1 MHNAARVKLAA
12 TALAA
17 LLAYGGVFASLMK
30 TNGGDVSRLVLAGGT
45 NADPARVPPGLT
57 VIPDIGGYDGMMFY
71 RLALEPF
78 TRVQTAYGI
87 TLDEP
92 SYRQQ
97 RILYPLIV
105 WVLSLGNAEWVPV
118 LMVLV
123 NLLAIGAMALAAG
136 GIARQYGLDPLWGLL
151 VPLYPGFLISFSRDT
166 AEIVAAAFA
175 VGALWAFGASR
186 WKTCTLLLCCAVL
199 TREMWL
205 LVAVAIGL
213 VWLRRRAVPVYT
225 FIAPGTLYVSWQ
237 LVLSSWWNRMPLA
250 AGTPD
255 RTVPFSGY
263 IHVLADSMSRR
274 TVLDRTHFAECIILA
289 LLLVTVIVVWRQSQA
304 RAEWRFAWLGYLTLA
319 GLLGRDIWLEHYGFM
334 RIICDFYVMT
344 MVLILG
350 ARGAARWT
358 TCVMVAGLWLY
369 VAKHI

>member
-1 MHNAARVKLAA
+1 MHVRLAA
-12 TALAA
+12 TALIA
-17 LLAYGGVFASLMK
+17 LIAYGGVLASLLRK
-30 TNGGDVSRLVLAGGT
+30 HDGDISLMVVAGGGGV
-45 NADPARVPPGLT
+45 DPSKTPPGLT
-57 VIPDIGGYDGMMFY
+57 VTNSGGYDGMMFY

-78 TRVQTAYGI
+78 TRVQTKYGV

-97 RILYPLIV
+97 RILYPVIV
-105 WVLSLGNAEWVPV
+105 WMLSLGNHEWVPL
-118 LMVLV
+118 LMVV
-123 NLLAIGAMALAAG
+123 VHLLAIGAMALGAG
-136 GIARQYGLDPLWGLL
+136 GIVRQYGIDPLWGLL

-186 WKTCTLLLCCAVL
+186 WKPCTLLLCCAVL

-213 VWLRRRAVPVYT
+213 VWLRRRAVPAYI
-225 FIAPGTLYVSWQ
+225 FIAPGALYVTWQ

-255 RTVPFSGY
+255 RTAPFAGY

-274 TVLDRTHFAECIILA
+274 TVLDRTHFAECIFLA

-319 GLLGRDIWLEHYGFM
+319 GMLGRDIWLEHYGFM
-334 RIICDFYVMT
+334 RIICDFYVLAI
-344 MVLILG
+344 VLILG
-350 ARGAARWT
+350 ARSPARWT
-358 TCVMVAGLWLY
+358 TCAMVVGLWLY